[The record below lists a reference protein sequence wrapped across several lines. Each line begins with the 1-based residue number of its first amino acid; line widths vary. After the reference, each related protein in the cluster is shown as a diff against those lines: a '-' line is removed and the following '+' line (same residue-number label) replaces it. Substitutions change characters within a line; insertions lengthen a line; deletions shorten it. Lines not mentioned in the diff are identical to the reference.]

1 MQRTQHKEQ
10 NCALLENILIF
21 RGQDYVNSTGTGN
34 KTTVLKALP
43 PSKALL
49 CILIAYGLKKHNA
62 LFKYELSPPP
72 DESGHGEI

>member
-1 MQRTQHKEQ
+1 MQKTQHKEQ

-21 RGQDYVNSTGTGN
+21 RGQDYVNSTGMGN

-49 CILIAYGLKKHNA
+49 CILIAYRNITT
-62 LFKYELSPPP
+62 FSNTSYPPYLM
-72 DESGHGEI
+72 